1 MRLRLVI
8 VLSLLVLVPL
18 GVVAAL
24 GVKVAS
30 DQGKLARH
38 QFANLLHG
46 RLGDVKNG
54 VGKSLAEIE
63 RHLLAEMAETTPG
76 PDELRAAVRSEPFVR
91 QFFVVDADG
100 RLSFPPRDATTSSA
114 EREFLERTTPIWER
128 RAVLYNPP
136 GGELNQMVL
145 GAEGEGDS
153 ILTLA
158 ARHPFGW
165 IAWYWQDGLHLLFW
179 RRSDSGGV
187 VGAEVE
193 RIALL
198 SRIVGRMPTTEL
210 DDGRIVMVDSKGD
223 VVYQWGPHELGEGD
237 QAATTLGLAYPL
249 DAWRL
254 EFYASPTQRGTLYGG
269 TVRLN
274 LVLGLT
280 AVAIALL
287 AMAIY
292 FYREYSQK
300 MRDAAQRVNFVTQ
313 VSHELKTPLANIR
326 LYAELMEGDVDE
338 DDEPTNHRLGVIV
351 AESQRLTRLINN
363 ILAFSKHTREKLEDR
378 TGHIQID
385 AVIEATVGQFRP
397 ALAARGIECQVEL
410 AAPAPVLADG
420 DSVGQIIA
428 NLVSNVEKY
437 AAAGGKLEI
446 ESHQADGRTTI
457 TVTDHGPGIARSH
470 RDKIFAP
477 FYRVSDKLTDGV
489 TGTGIGLT
497 ISRELARRNGG
508 ELELVDTDQ
517 GTRFR
522 LVLAHSEESDDESPR
537 S

>member
-1 MRLRLVI
+1 VRLRLVI
-8 VLSLLVLVPL
+8 ILLLLVLVPL

-38 QFANLLHG
+38 QFENLLHG

-63 RHLLAEMAETTPG
+63 RHLLDDLAASNPG
-76 PDELRAAVRSEPFVR
+76 ADELRAAVRSEPFVR
-91 QFFVVDADG
+91 QFFVVDGDG
-100 RLSFPPRDATTSSA
+100 RLSFPPRDTTTSVA
-114 EREFLERTTPIWER
+114 EGEFLERTTPIWER

-158 ARHPFGW
+158 ARHDNGW
-165 IAWYWQDGLHLLFW
+165 IAWYWEEGLHLLFW
-179 RRSDSGGV
+179 RRKDGGGV
-187 VGAEVE
+187 VGAEIE

-223 VVYQWGPHELGEGD
+223 VVYQWGPYERGD
-237 QAATTLGLAYPL
+237 DDVAVTDVGLAYPL

-254 EFYASPTQRGTLYGG
+254 EFYASPTQQGTLYGG

-274 LVLGLT
+274 LILGLI

-338 DDEPTNHRLGVIV
+338 DDEPTTHRLGVIV

-363 ILAFSKHTREKLEDR
+363 ILAFSKHTRDKLEVR
-378 TGHIQID
+378 TSRIQID
-385 AVIEATVGQFRP
+385 EVIEATVSQFRP
-397 ALAARGIECQVEL
+397 ALAARGIDCEVEL
-410 AAPAPVLADG
+410 SAPAPVLADG

-446 ESHQADGRTTI
+446 SSLQADGRTSV
-457 TVTDHGPGIARSH
+457 TVADLGPGIPGSH

-508 ELELVDTDQ
+508 ELELVSAEK

-522 LVLAHSEESDDESPR
+522 LVLAHSEGGDDESPR

>member
-1 MRLRLVI
+1 MRRRLVI
-8 VLSLLVLVPL
+8 VLLLLVLVPL
-18 GVVAAL
+18 GLVAAL

-38 QFANLLHG
+38 QFEKLLQG

-63 RHLLAEMAETTPG
+63 RHLLAEMVEETPG
-76 PDELRAAVRSEPFVR
+76 ADELRAAVRSEPFVR
-91 QFFVVDADG
+91 QFFVVDGDG
-100 RLSFPPRDATTSSA
+100 HLSFPPRDATTSVA
-114 EREFLERTTPIWER
+114 ERDFLERTTPIWER

-158 ARHPFGW
+158 ARHDNGW
-165 IAWYWQDGLHLLFW
+165 IAWYWQEGLHLLFW

-210 DDGRIVMVDSKGD
+210 ADGRIVMVDSKGD
-223 VVYQWGPHELGEGD
+223 VVYQWGPYELSADDEP
-237 QAATTLGLAYPL
+237 ATDLGLAYPL

-254 EFYASPTQRGTLYGG
+254 EFYASPAQQGSLYGG
-269 TVRLN
+269 GIRLN
-274 LVLGLT
+274 LILGLI

-292 FYREYSQK
+292 FYREYSHK

-326 LYAELMEGDVDE
+326 LYAELMEGDVDD
-338 DDEPTNHRLGVIV
+338 DDEPSNHRLGVIV

-363 ILAFSKHTREKLEDR
+363 ILAFSKHSREKLEVR
-378 TGHIQID
+378 TSRIQVD
-385 AVIEATVGQFRP
+385 EVIEATVSQFRP
-397 ALAARGIECQVEL
+397 ALAARGIECELAL
-410 AAPAPVLADG
+410 AAPAPVVADG
-420 DSVGQIIA
+420 DSLGQIIA

-437 AAAGGKLEI
+437 AAAGGKLDI
-446 ESHQADGRTTI
+446 ESRQDDGRTTV
-457 TVTDHGPGIARSH
+457 TVADLGPGIPRSH

-508 ELELVDTDQ
+508 ELELVSAER

-522 LVLAHSEESDDESPR
+522 LVLAHSEGGDDES
-537 S
+537 SGS